1 MPTIVKF
8 NRKFTQAQ
16 LNIARGTSTINDGT
30 TNHSVV
36 DGSWYIANANPTA
49 IFVGSKNGGSTAV
62 LVKVADLFG
71 GDSGGIADLDAVV
84 SKSASGASD
93 AAANRSSSV
102 QVVTGI
108 KIEEIDGR
116 LVAASSSVNSALVDM
131 AGAANKAYEDATVY
145 ADSKSAAVASSSLA
159 GLSASVTKSASGATK
174 TAGSVTDY
182 VQVVGGVTIEQRN
195 GKITTGSAVTSV
207 QVDKAG
213 AANLAL
219 SASKAYT
226 DEQVSSSI
234 AGLGQLMH
242 FQGAKESEA
251 AIKSLTNVK
260 KGDVYINS
268 ADHSEWVATADI
280 GATADATKWEKFGT
294 TDVNGALYK
303 GSNTLTSGSVVI
315 ADGTDGKVKTAT
327 IDSLVSGGYKKLQT
341 AVTDSGTGYVSAV
354 TQNTQGV
361 ITVTKTALPSGTGS
375 VGAASTATDAWK
387 TVVHNVSL
395 SGHTLSGATKS
406 IPAASTGSDGYMP
419 SASYKKLA
427 GIAEGAEVN
436 QKAWSTIKIGDT
448 IISSSTK
455 TDQFEIK
462 AGDYI
467 SLTPSGSQ
475 IKIDSNAVTGSISG
489 SSWKNPIQYVKG
501 TGHGITGATV
511 AIPAAAT
518 NSDGYMSAASYINL
532 NTAIAAL
539 TWEE

>member
-16 LNIARGTSTINDGT
+16 LDNARGTSTINDGT

-36 DGSWYIANANPTA
+36 DGSWYIAKQNPLSL
-49 IFVGSKNGGSTAV
+49 FVGSKEGGATAV

-71 GDSGGIADLDAVV
+71 GDSGGISSLDSIV
-84 SKSASGASD
+84 SKSASGATD
-93 AAANRSSSV
+93 AATNRSSSV

-108 KIEEIDGR
+108 KIEEIDGK

-131 AGAANKAYEDATVY
+131 AGAANKAYEDAKQYT
-145 ADSKSAAVASSSLA
+145 DNQISSSA
-159 GLSASVTKSASGATK
+159 TTYISGLSSSITKSASGAT
-174 TAGSVTDY
+174 TAASSVTDY
-182 VQVVGGVTIEQRN
+182 AQVVGGVTIIEKD
-195 GKITTGSAVTSV
+195 GKLSDSSSVTAVR
-207 QVDKAG
+207 VDKAG
-213 AANLAL
+213 AANIAL
-219 SASKAYT
+219 SSSKAYT
-226 DEQVSSSI
+226 DEKISSSI
-234 AGLGQLMH
+234 QGLGTIMH
-242 FQGAKESEA
+242 FEGTKTNESD
-251 AIKSLTNVK
+251 IKALTNVK

-375 VGAASTATDAWK
+375 VGSASTATDAWK

-419 SASYKKLA
+419 SASFIKLN
-427 GIAEGAEVN
+427 GIAAGAEVN

-489 SSWKNPIQYVKG
+489 SSWKNPVQYIKG
-501 TGHGITGATV
+501 TGHGISGATV

-518 NSDGYMSAASYINL
+518 NSDGYMSSASYINL
-532 NTAIAAL
+532 NTAITAL